1 MHEWVWKTALN
12 AKTKEKK
19 WLKKKAWMSVPNGSE
34 RHNGGKWWWT
44 EWKIYMRILSV
55 ELRTNEGS
63 EHQNEDTTL
72 KA

>member
-1 MHEWVWKTALN
+1 MTQ
-12 AKTKEKK
+12 
-19 WLKKKAWMSVPNGSE
+19 KKAWMSVPNGSE

-44 EWKIYMRILSV
+44 EWKIDMRILSI